1 MPESPLAF
9 LSISMSRASC
19 VTRHAHPDPSHA
31 HGVACVGLRH
41 PENVSAIA
49 DMDKR
54 VHKVPKGETV
64 LRLELTAYTHTQ
76 LWSSFKCAHTLL
88 WSGEESL
95 RGIAHHSTRDPDERA
110 LPQVGSTL
118 PLALTLALALALALT
133 PNPNQ
138 GRADDVLLDVVQCP
152 HHGLGRRR
160 VGPRDFRRYRD

>member
-1 MPESPLAF
+1 
-9 LSISMSRASC
+9 MSRASC

-88 WSGEESL
+88 WSSFKCAKGFS
-95 RGIAHHSTRDPDERA
+95 AHLLLSSERSSSCRERTSA
-110 LPQVGSTL
+110 M
-118 PLALTLALALALALT
+118 
-133 PNPNQ
+133 NQ
-138 GRADDVLLDVVQCP
+138 SARA
-152 HHGLGRRR
+152 
-160 VGPRDFRRYRD
+160 